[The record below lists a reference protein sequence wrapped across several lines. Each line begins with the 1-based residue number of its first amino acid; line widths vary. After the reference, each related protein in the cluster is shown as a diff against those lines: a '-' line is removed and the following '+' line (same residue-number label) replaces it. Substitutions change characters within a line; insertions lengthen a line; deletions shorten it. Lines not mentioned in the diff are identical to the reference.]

1 MTTLLLHGIA
11 AGLLAAF
18 ACGDSPREVAAAR
31 QSEGQPNQTQRAPID
46 ICGLLTQAEAEAI
59 LGKPIEPPKK
69 RGSGECHYET
79 EPGNGDIMIA
89 VLPLGFKSKEA
100 FHAFLVKDTEAMNAR
115 IKKNLKGTGATPKET
130 AVEPAPE
137 VGLPA
142 YYVDP
147 SLVILKN
154 GQVLNIVAAD
164 RRQAVAVAAKA
175 LPRFK

>member
-1 MTTLLLHGIA
+1 MTTLLLHGMA

-18 ACGDSPREVAAAR
+18 AWGDSPREVAAAR
-31 QSEGQPNQTQRAPID
+31 QADASPKPAARGLID
-46 ICGLLTQAEAEAI
+46 VCALLTQAEAEAI
-59 LGKPIEPPKK
+59 LGKPIVPPKK
-69 RGSGECHYET
+69 GGGGECHYET
-79 EPGNGDIMIA
+79 EPGSGEILIA
-89 VLPLGFKSKEA
+89 VLPLGFKTKEE
-100 FHAFLVKDTEAMNAR
+100 FHAFVVKDTEEMNAR

-130 AVEPAPE
+130 AVEPVPE

>member
-1 MTTLLLHGIA
+1 MTTVLFHGIA
-11 AGLLAAF
+11 AGILAAF
-18 ACGDSPREVAAAR
+18 ACGDSPRDVAAAR
-31 QSEGQPNQTQRAPID
+31 QAETQPQRLSPASID
-46 ICGLLTQAEAEAI
+46 ACSLLTKAEAEAI
-59 LGKPIEPPKK
+59 LGKPIAPPQKA
-69 RGSGECHYET
+69 GSGECHYET
-79 EPGNGDIMIA
+79 EPGGGDIMIA

-100 FHAFLVKDTEAMNAR
+100 FHAFVVKDTEEMNTR
-115 IKKNLKGTGATPKET
+115 IKENLKGTGATPKET
-130 AVEPAPE
+130 AVEPVPE

-175 LPRFK
+175 LPRLQ

>member
-31 QSEGQPNQTQRAPID
+31 QADAPPKPAARGPID
-46 ICGLLTQAEAEAI
+46 VCALLTQAEAEAI
-59 LGKPIEPPKK
+59 LGKPIGPPQK
-69 RGSGECHYET
+69 GGGGECHYET
-79 EPGNGDIMIA
+79 DPGNGDIMIA

-115 IKKNLKGTGATPKET
+115 IKKNLKGTGATAKET
-130 AVEPAPE
+130 AVEPVPE

-154 GQVLNIVAAD
+154 GQVLNIIAAD

-175 LPRFK
+175 VPRFQ